1 MKISGIVAF
10 LLLAGCGGS
19 HKDTAPT
26 PTTAISAPP
35 ATTQAPPADQTPEP
49 TSAPSA
55 KKSLYERLGG
65 MPGITALIIEFGGRT
80 RSDPRIKDRF
90 FNTDAANLR
99 RLVIEFFCVAT
110 GGPCQYTGRT
120 METTHE
126 RMDLV
131 DDEYDAFIEDLVGA
145 LDKLTVPDQDK
156 AELLG
161 LMEPLKP
168 EMIAPPDKLRPI
180 DQKKLDAAS
189 KLAGK
194 LKDKAAAELLAT
206 AVVAGQRGQRLYAEQ
221 LFTRA
226 EMIAGPKALA
236 TVASTFREGAPPSVT
251 AKPTKMQDK
260 GAQPAVVGKTDEDE
274 APRPK
279 AKTLG
284 SLHGVIKIDGK
295 APDGLG
301 VVMLWPEKGGARR
314 TPKQR
319 VIEQRNKA
327 FAPHVMAIPVGS
339 TVTFPNFDSVF
350 HNVFSLSKV
359 KPFEL
364 GMYRSGETREV
375 KFDKPGIVRLGC
387 NLHANMSAYLIVV
400 DAPHYVVVDNDG
412 SFAFK
417 ALAAGKYKVQAW
429 NEHSDEPLTTT
440 VDIKAGDN
448 SSTLDLKAGGGG
460 ISPDKFGT
468 PRQQLAPAK

>member
-10 LLLAGCGGS
+10 LLLTGCGGS
-19 HKDTAPT
+19 HKKTAPA
-26 PTTAISAPP
+26 PTTSNSAPN
-35 ATTQAPPADQTPEP
+35 ATTQAPPADETPEP
-49 TSAPSA
+49 TTTTT
-55 KKSLYERLGG
+55 KTKTKTLYERLGG
-65 MPGITALIIEFGGRT
+65 MPGITALIVEFGGRT
-80 RSDPRIKDRF
+80 RSDPRIKERF
-90 FNTDAANLR
+90 FNVEGENLR
-99 RLVIEFFCVAT
+99 RLVIEFFCVTT
-110 GGPCQYTGRT
+110 GGPCQYTGRD
-120 METTHE
+120 MESSHA

-131 DDEYDAFIEDLVGA
+131 EEEVDAFIEDLVGA
-145 LDKLTVPDQDK
+145 LDKLKVPDQEK
-156 AELLG
+156 TELLA

-168 EMIAPPDKLRPI
+168 EMVASPDKLRPI
-180 DQKKLDAAS
+180 DKKKLDAVT

-206 AVVAGQRGQRLYAEQ
+206 AVVAGQRGQRTYAEQ

-226 EMIAGPKALA
+226 EMITGPKALA
-236 TVASTFREGAPPSVT
+236 TVAPTFREGAPPSVT
-251 AKPTKMQDK
+251 TKTTKMQDK
-260 GAQPAVVGKTDEDE
+260 GAQPTVVGKGDEDE
-274 APRPK
+274 APKPR
-279 AKTLG
+279 AKTIG

-295 APDGLG
+295 APDGFG

-339 TVTFPNFDSVF
+339 TVAFPNFYSLF

-400 DAPHYVVVDNDG
+400 DAPHYVIVDNDG

-440 VDIKAGDN
+440 VDARP
-448 SSTLDLKAGGGG
+448 L
-460 ISPDKFGT
+460 
-468 PRQQLAPAK
+468 

>member
-1 MKISGIVAF
+1 MP
-10 LLLAGCGGS
+10 GS
-19 HKDTAPT
+19 R
-26 PTTAISAPP
+26 P
-35 ATTQAPPADQTPEP
+35 APEP
-49 TSAPSA
+49 CGTNRAATKS
-55 KKSLYERLGG
+55 SLYERLGG

-90 FNTDAANLR
+90 FNTDAENLR
-99 RLVIEFFCVAT
+99 RLVIEFFCVTT
-110 GGPCQYTGRT
+110 GGPCQYSGRD
-120 METTHE
+120 MESSHA

-131 DDEYDAFIEDLVGA
+131 EEEVDAFIEDLGGA
-145 LDKLTVPDQDK
+145 LDKLKVPDQDK

-168 EMIAPPDKLRPI
+168 EMVASPDKLRPI
-180 DQKKLDAAS
+180 DKKKLDAVTR
-189 KLAGK
+189 LAGK
-194 LKDKAAAELLAT
+194 LKDKAAADLLAT
-206 AVVAGQRGQRLYAEQ
+206 AVVAGGRGQRTYAEQ

-226 EMIAGPKALA
+226 EMITGPKALA
-236 TVASTFREGAPPSVT
+236 AVAPTFREGAPPSVT

-260 GAQPAVVGKTDEDE
+260 GAQPTVVGKGDEDE
-274 APRPK
+274 APRPR
-279 AKTLG
+279 AKTIG

-295 APDGLG
+295 APDSFG

-319 VIEQRNKA
+319 VIEQRNKT

-375 KFDKPGIVRLGC
+375 KFDRPGIVRLGC

-417 ALAAGKYKVQAW
+417 ALAPGKYKVQAW

-448 SSTLDLKAGGGG
+448 SQALDLKSGGGG
-460 ISPDKFGT
+460 ISPDKFGA
-468 PRQQLAPAK
+468 PRQ

>member
-10 LLLAGCGGS
+10 LLLTGCGGS
-19 HKDTAPT
+19 HKNTTPT
-26 PTTAISAPP
+26 PTTSNSAPN
-35 ATTQAPPADQTPEP
+35 ATTQAPPADETPKP
-49 TSAPSA
+49 TTPTT
-55 KKSLYERLGG
+55 KPSLYERLGG
-65 MPGITALIIEFGGRT
+65 MPAITALVIENGGRT

-90 FNTDAANLR
+90 FNTNAENLR
-99 RLVIEFFCVAT
+99 RLNIEFFCVAT
-110 GGPCQYTGRT
+110 GGPCQYSGRA

-131 DDEYDAFIEDLVGA
+131 DDEFDAFMEDLAAA
-145 LDKLTVPDQDK
+145 LDALKVPDPEK

-161 LMEPLKP
+161 VMESLKP
-168 EMIAPPDKLRPI
+168 QMVASPDKLRPI
-180 DQKKLDAAS
+180 DKKKLDAVT
-189 KLAGK
+189 KLAGR

-226 EMIAGPKALA
+226 EMITGPKALA
-236 TVASTFREGAPPSVT
+236 TVASAFREGAPPSVT
-251 AKPTKMQDK
+251 TKPTKMQDQ
-260 GAQPAVVGKTDEDE
+260 GAQPTVVGKGDEDE
-274 APRPK
+274 APKPRG
-279 AKTLG
+279 KTMG

-295 APDGLG
+295 APDGFG

-339 TVTFPNFDSVF
+339 TVTFPNFDSIF

-375 KFDKPGIVRLGC
+375 KFDRPGIVRLGC

-440 VDIKAGDN
+440 VDIKVGDN
-448 SSTLDLKAGGGG
+448 SSTLDLKSGGGG
-460 ISPDKFGT
+460 VSPDKFGT
-468 PRQQLAPAK
+468 PRQ